1 MRLYCETQTN
11 PDWSHPDVRLCI
23 HIGDVVRVDWH
34 ILVDGEDEMN
44 TQSEAL
50 RLAYW
55 MDDMPSVIPGNDSNE
70 WHKAAAELRRLHAVN
85 TELLEALKDMLDGHE
100 DACTGYGEGAADK
113 ARAAIARATG

>member
-1 MRLYCETQTN
+1 
-11 PDWSHPDVRLCI
+11 
-23 HIGDVVRVDWH
+23 
-34 ILVDGEDEMN
+34 MN

-85 TELLEALKDMLDGHE
+85 TELLEALNAMLENRGDYTE
-100 DACTGYGEGAADK
+100 LRDT
-113 ARAAIARATG
+113 ARAAIAKATGEQA